1 MDLEPVVVAVD
12 GGGTKTDAVALTLDG
27 TLLAHRRGPS
37 SSPQQ
42 LGLERS
48 VAVVDALVTAV
59 ASGRPVRRTELY
71 LSGIDLPREHA
82 AYTAAIAGLPW
93 AANSLVDNDLFAL
106 LRAGTDAPNALA
118 VVCGTGSNAVGV
130 RSDGASARFAA
141 LGHISGDWGGGSGLG
156 AEALWHAARDEDG
169 RGPRTALTAV
179 VREGTGVASIAEL
192 IERLHFG
199 EFESDRLSTLAPA
212 VFAAADA
219 GDAVA
224 RSIVERQADE
234 VVAYVRA
241 CVERLDL
248 ADAAIPVVLG
258 GGVLQAGN
266 ALLDTRIA
274 AGIADVAP
282 HARLVTLAHRPIVGA
297 ALLALSSAGAT
308 PDALARARTAVA
320 EATEEKADGRP
331 TRAPRS
337 FLTGLLRDR

>member
-1 MDLEPVVVAVD
+1 MGLEPVIVAVD
-12 GGGTKTDAVALTLDG
+12 GGGTKTDAVALGVTG
-27 TLLAHRRGPS
+27 SLLAHRRGPS

-48 VAVVDALVTAV
+48 VAVVDELVAAV
-59 ASGRPVRRTELY
+59 AAGHPVRRAELY

-82 AYTAAIAGLPW
+82 AYVAAISGLPW
-93 AANSLVDNDLFAL
+93 ARDCLVDNDLFAL
-106 LRAGTDAPNALA
+106 LRAGTDARDAVA

-130 RSDGASARFAA
+130 RSDGATARFAA

-169 RGPRTALTAV
+169 RGPRTALTGV
-179 VREGTGVASIAEL
+179 VRDGTGVASIAEL

-219 GDAVA
+219 GDTVA
-224 RSIVERQADE
+224 RSVVARQADE

-241 CVERLDL
+241 CVRRLDL
-248 ADAAIPVVLG
+248 AGRPIPVVLG

-266 ALLDTRIA
+266 QLLDTRIA
-274 AGIADVAP
+274 AGIAQVAP
-282 HARLVTLAHRPIVGA
+282 GSRLVTLAHPPIVGA
-297 ALLALSSAGAT
+297 ALLALAAGGAT
-308 PDALARARTAVA
+308 PAALDRARTALSGA
-320 EATEEKADGRP
+320 P
-331 TRAPRS
+331 TGP
-337 FLTGLLRDR
+337 